1 MELVAHPKLPHP
13 ETIEMDYV
21 MQDGV
26 LKINVRAAVAGYVL
40 RRWNVDC
47 TEDNSLKGA
56 EYHLWLRNRQAL
68 YGVQNLVLA
77 PGYLPTVADR
87 DNNEQVS
94 RG

>member
-1 MELVAHPKLPHP
+1 MAHPKLPHP